1 VAEARGKPSGRLI
14 AAVALASGMTPLN
27 STMLSVALR
36 PIGVAYG
43 TSEAVLTQVLVTS
56 YLITSIVMQAPGG
69 KLGDLLG
76 HRRALACGQVAF
88 AVGSVIALLAPSLGV
103 LFVARIAMGAAGAM
117 IVPSAVA
124 LLRTELPPDLRG
136 RAYGVF
142 GANMA
147 LSAAIGPLIGG
158 QLTAAFGWRSLFLV
172 NLLLVPLSML
182 LAGRA
187 PRLGAPA
194 ILSAEAPP
202 GGRAPF
208 DWRGTLLLALA
219 LSALVLGVGRGRDA
233 SPLLLGLGLVLATMF
248 VMAEKRHPSP
258 VTDLSLLRE
267 PVFLASGGVIAL
279 QNLAMFALLFEL
291 PATCA
296 RVLGA
301 SPSQTGRL
309 LVAFMAPVVMLSP
322 VAGRITDAIGARS
335 VGLIGTVLAAAG
347 VGTLLCTPLRSL
359 SALVPGLVIFG
370 VGLAFSGSPAQSAGM
385 SAIPAQRSGVAAG
398 MMATMRYLGG
408 VAGTL
413 VLGITLDDAGLHD
426 QVQAHSAAL
435 AAHQSAL
442 LSFTVALVLAVGC
455 AFFLPGK
462 TRPLR
467 AGASADA

>member
-43 TSEAVLTQVLVTS
+43 HSEAVLTQVLITS

-76 HRRALACGQVAF
+76 HRRALACGQIAF

-103 LFVARIAMGAAGAM
+103 LFVARIAMAAAGAM

-124 LLRTELPPDLRG
+124 LLRTELPSELRG

-158 QLTAAFGWRSLFLV
+158 QLTAAFGWRSLFAV
-172 NLLLVPLSML
+172 NLMLVPLSML

-187 PRLGAPA
+187 PPLAAPA
-194 ILSAEAPP
+194 TPPEEAL
-202 GGRAPF
+202 GRRVPF

-219 LSALVLGVGRGRDA
+219 LCALVIGVGRGRDA
-233 SPLLLGLGLVLATMF
+233 SPLLLGLGFALVAMF
-248 VMAEKRHPSP
+248 VIAEKRHPSP

-279 QNLAMFALLFEL
+279 QNLAMYALLFEL

-301 SPSQTGRL
+301 TPSQTGPL

-335 VGLIGTVLAAAG
+335 VSLIGTVLAAAG

-385 SAIPAQRSGVAAG
+385 SAIPAERSGVAAG

-413 VLGITLDDAGLHD
+413 VLGITLEDPGLRD
-426 QVQAHSAAL
+426 QLPGHSAAL

-462 TRPLR
+462 PRPQR
-467 AGASADA
+467 ADGAADS